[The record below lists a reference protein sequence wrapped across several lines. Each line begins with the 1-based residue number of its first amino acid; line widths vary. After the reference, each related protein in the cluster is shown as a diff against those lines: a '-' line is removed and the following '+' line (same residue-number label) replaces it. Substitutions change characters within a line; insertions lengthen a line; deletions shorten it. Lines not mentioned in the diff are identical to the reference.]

1 MAKTMELE
9 TLTPADETVSPIAL
23 QVWRSNLEAIGNEG
37 LYGIE
42 RTAISPVVVEAL
54 DCATAILDHQGRLI
68 AFGGLSTNPGFAAIA
83 HVRSVIRHHGDT
95 IAEGDVFLGNDP
107 YADASLHP
115 NDVFVSEPVYVAGEL
130 VGWIASTAHLMDVGG
145 MVFGSFAPHA
155 TECFQESVRVP
166 PVRLFRKGVEQTDL
180 WTMFLNNVRIS
191 DLVEMDLRALVAGC
205 HVSSEKLAGLARSL
219 GEDGRRFRAM
229 SDAFYRQTREAV
241 DQRVAALQDGVYC
254 KTAYA
259 DWNNEFFKLP
269 CRLTVAGKR
278 MVFDFTGA
286 SPQCDHFINSRPY
299 LIQGGI
305 ATPLGNYLFNDI
317 PACQAIFEAVEVV
330 CPEGT
335 IVNAT
340 APAPCGACHY
350 DVPGTAASAATVC
363 LVQAIAAS
371 PADIAC
377 SQYVT
382 AQQGNYASD
391 AFTVWSYG
399 GDGFAVMDG
408 TTTGGSPAAR
418 DRDGIDL
425 VDQNVGQHG
434 MVELIDV
441 EVFEDWYPVLVT
453 GKWPGG
459 GGGSEGK
466 FRGGA
471 GMHMI
476 FQPHLIDRIYGV
488 TMAKKEHLPNS
499 GVAGGRPGGGSELW
513 IHRPDGSREA
523 VDNHTMGV
531 ELRAG
536 ESFEFK
542 SSSGGGY
549 GDPLERDPQAVQS
562 DLALGRITSEA
573 ALDIYGVVIDST
585 GVDGPATERRR
596 QSVRAERL
604 ARAEPARHPLALT
617 DAEILPSG
625 AAEAVIYPGI
635 GRRGAIAYSMASGA
649 PLAKAPNHW
658 TDGCPVLRER
668 HPTRSGTDVI
678 YDTYLDPLTGAALE
692 VDARLDGDERSFT
705 SLPRSWTG

>member
-1 MAKTMELE
+1 MQTD
-9 TLTPADETVSPIAL
+9 TLIPAGETVSPIAL

-54 DCATAILDHQGRLI
+54 DCATAILDHEGRLI
-68 AFGGLSTNPGFAAIA
+68 ALGGMSGNPGYTAIA
-83 HVRSVIRHHGDT
+83 HIRSVIRHHGDT

-107 YADASLHP
+107 FADASMHP
-115 NDVFVSEPVYVAGEL
+115 NDVFVSEPVYVDGEL

-155 TECFQESVRVP
+155 TECYQEAVRVP
-166 PVRLFRKGVEQTDL
+166 PVRLFRGGAEQTDV
-180 WTMFLNNVRIS
+180 WTIFLNNVRIS

-205 HVSSEKLAGLARSL
+205 HVSKEKLADLARSL
-219 GEDGRRFRAM
+219 GKGGKQFRAM
-229 SDAFYRQTREAV
+229 SDAFYRQTKQEIER
-241 DQRVAALQDGVYC
+241 RISALQDGVYC
-254 KTAYA
+254 KTSYA

-269 CRLTVAGKR
+269 CRLTIQGKR

-299 LIQGGI
+299 LIQGAI
-305 ATPLGNYLFNDI
+305 ANPLGNYVFGDLPI
-317 PACQAIFEAVEVV
+317 CQAIAEAVEVI

-335 IVNAT
+335 IVNAS
-340 APAPCGACHY
+340 APAPCGASHY

-363 LVQAIAAS
+363 LVQAMAAS
-371 PADIAC
+371 SENIEGN
-377 SQYVT
+377 QFIT

-391 AFTVWSYG
+391 AFSIWSYV

-408 TTTGGSPAAR
+408 TTTGGSPAAK
-418 DRDGIDL
+418 DRDGNDL
-425 VDQNVGQHG
+425 LDHNVAQHG
-434 MVELIDV
+434 SVELIDV
-441 EVFEDWYPVLVT
+441 EVFEDWYPVLIS

-459 GGGSEGK
+459 GPGSEGK

-499 GVAGGRPGGGSELW
+499 GLAGGRPGGGSELW
-513 IHRPDGSREA
+513 IIRADGSRET

-531 ELRAG
+531 ELREG
-536 ESFEFK
+536 EFFEFK
-542 SSSGGGY
+542 ASSGGGY
-549 GDPLERDPQAVQS
+549 GDPLERDPLAVQN
-562 DLALGRITSEA
+562 DLALGRTTA
-573 ALDIYGVVIDST
+573 QTALDTYGVVVGND
-585 GVDGPATERRR
+585 GVDWEATELRRR
-596 QSVRAERL
+596 SNRDERL
-604 ARAEPARHPLALT
+604 ARAEPARQPLSTA
-617 DAEILPSG
+617 DVKNMQEG
-625 AAEAVIYPGI
+625 AVDAVIYPGI
-635 GRRGAIAYSMASGA
+635 VRSGSVAYSLASGA
-649 PLAKAPNHW
+649 PLAVAPNHW

-668 HPTRSGTDVI
+668 HANRSGIDVI

-692 VDARLDGDERSFT
+692 VDARLDGDDRSFT